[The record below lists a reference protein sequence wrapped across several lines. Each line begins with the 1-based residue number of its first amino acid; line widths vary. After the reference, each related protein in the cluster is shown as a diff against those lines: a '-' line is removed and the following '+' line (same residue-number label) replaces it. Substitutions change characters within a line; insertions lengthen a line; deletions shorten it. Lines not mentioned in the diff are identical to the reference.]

1 MVETVAIIPARGGSK
16 GIPQKNLVEICGKP
30 LIVWSVEQALAAG
43 SIDSVWVSSDSDTIL
58 EVAIDA
64 GARPIKRPENISHDT
79 ASSEAAWLHAIDE
92 IEKAGH
98 KPDQVVGIQA
108 TSPIR
113 ESDDFEQALK
123 EFTVGGYD
131 SLFTVM
137 EMEDFLVWKDGGAA
151 GYSPVNYDYENRQ
164 MRQAIERRY
173 LENGSFYVFKT
184 ELLRQTNNRLGGV
197 IGIYKMA
204 KYKMYQIDDLDDV
217 ILCEVIMSGYN
228 LID

>member
-1 MVETVAIIPARGGSK
+1 MKTVAVILARGGSK

-30 LIVWSVEQALAAG
+30 LMVWSIEQALAAEF
-43 SIDSVWVSSDSDTIL
+43 IDSVWVSSDSDTIL

-92 IEKAGH
+92 IEKTGH
-98 KPDQVVGIQA
+98 EPNQVVGIQA

-113 ESDDFEQALK
+113 ESNDFDQALR
-123 EFTVGGYD
+123 EFTTGGYD

-137 EMEDFLVWKDGGAA
+137 EMEDFLVWKDGGVA
-151 GYSPVNYDYENRQ
+151 GYSPVNYDYKNRQ

-173 LENGSFYVFKT
+173 LENGSFYIFKT
-184 ELLRQTNNRLGGV
+184 E
-197 IGIYKMA
+197 
-204 KYKMYQIDDLDDV
+204 
-217 ILCEVIMSGYN
+217 
-228 LID
+228 